1 MNNHT
6 AIKNWCANKLVGATW
21 ACGDD
26 NHKEN
31 FEVVNTCTG
40 PGDDK
45 SLENY
50 GNAPPV
56 YNGRD
61 LTDNCQSFDN

>member
-1 MNNHT
+1 M
-6 AIKNWCANKLVGATW
+6 AGATW

-31 FEVVNTCTG
+31 FEVVNTYTG
-40 PGDDK
+40 PCDDK

-50 GNAPPV
+50 GNVASV